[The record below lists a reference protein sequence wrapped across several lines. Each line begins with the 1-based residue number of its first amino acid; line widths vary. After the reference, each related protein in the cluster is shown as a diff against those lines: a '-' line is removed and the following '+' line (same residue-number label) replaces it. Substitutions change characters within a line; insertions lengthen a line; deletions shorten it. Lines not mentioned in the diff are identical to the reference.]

1 MHDTPPRLHLVG
13 GSSDHD
19 PMDLGTLGDAV
30 VLVVEGEPRWSNPRF
45 DDLSPALREACIKW
59 CGNSDDQR
67 RRTHLSEDGRHWE
80 VLRAPAEQGAW
91 LGMLFE
97 VTDDRNHQLRRQ
109 IIAAAGVELL
119 HLDRSTV
126 EELNVAERLRLLEE
140 KIVEHVRREL
150 KFDNFEI
157 RLLEPRTRQLEL
169 VIAENINPLK
179 IGEVIYAEEAGNGI
193 SGWVAATG
201 RSYRCDDVQ
210 NDPLYR
216 EGLDDAASTL
226 TVPLRMHDDIIGVF
240 NIESNTKSHFTEN
253 DEELAALFGEYIAM
267 AMHMLDLLVVERF
280 TTSEQASMSLL
291 SDLEAPLRDISLIV
305 DELKQDADGDDER
318 IARLNMALDMMRNR
332 IEASAAGPRS
342 ILDAEQAIAILEPV
356 DELLGKRVIVADDEP
371 NIRRMVA
378 KILEQLGCE
387 VMMCSN
393 GAETLEKLEEAD
405 RSNASPDLL
414 LSDIKMPDLNGYELF
429 RETQVRFPGIP
440 VILMTGFGYDPNHS
454 IVRASQEGMQT
465 VLFKPFKTSQL
476 VDAVTQ
482 AVACS

>member
-13 GSSDHD
+13 GSSDGE
-19 PMDLGTLGDAV
+19 PMDLGTLGDAI
-30 VLVVEGEPRWSNPRF
+30 VLVVDGKPRWSNPRF
-45 DDLSPALREACIKW
+45 DDLSQTLREACISW
-59 CGNSDDQR
+59 CGTSEEPV

-80 VLRAPAEQGAW
+80 VLRAPAEGGAW

-109 IIAAAGVELL
+109 VIAAAGVELL

-210 NDPLYR
+210 DDPLYR

-226 TVPLRMHDDIIGVF
+226 TVPLRMHEDIIGVF
-240 NIESNTKSHFTEN
+240 NIESNSKAHFTEK
-253 DEELAALFGEYIAM
+253 DEELAELFGEYIAM

-291 SDLEAPLRDISLIV
+291 SDLETPLQDISLIV
-305 DELKQDADGDDER
+305 QELKHDADEGDER
-318 IARLNMALDMMRNR
+318 LARLNDAIHMMRNR
-332 IEASAAGPRS
+332 IQASAAGPRS
-342 ILDAEQAIAILEPV
+342 ILDAEQALAALEPV
-356 DELLGKRVIVADDEP
+356 EALAGKRVIVADDEP

-387 VMMCSN
+387 VMICSN
-393 GAETLEKLEEAD
+393 GAEAIEQLEEVARAD
-405 RSNASPDLL
+405 SSPDLL

-429 RETQVRFPGIP
+429 RESQDRFPGIP

-476 VDAVTQ
+476 VDAVTK
-482 AVACS
+482 AVT